1 MGSGLESQAMCPRA
15 RSSAESTRFAKRVL
29 VVDPDQKRWEL
40 LARLLIAQGHV
51 VHRINRVSDAP
62 PRWPRHLYDL
72 VILATD
78 DLKNPELVEFCQK
91 LTQINPPLPVAFL
104 SGGAAGQNVSG
115 TAVLSRDRPAIDIA
129 GDIGR
134 LLNSTT

>member
-1 MGSGLESQAMCPRA
+1 MRSSLELQAMSPKA
-15 RSSAESTRFAKRVL
+15 RSSAESTGFAKRVL
-29 VVDPDQKRWEL
+29 VVDPDRKRWEL

-51 VHRINRVSDAP
+51 VHRISRVNDAP

-78 DLKNPELVEFCQK
+78 DLKDELLEFYQK
-91 LTQINPPLPVAFL
+91 LAHLNPPLAVALL

-115 TAVLSRDRPAIDIA
+115 MAVLSRDRSAIDIA

-134 LLNSTT
+134 LLSSGP